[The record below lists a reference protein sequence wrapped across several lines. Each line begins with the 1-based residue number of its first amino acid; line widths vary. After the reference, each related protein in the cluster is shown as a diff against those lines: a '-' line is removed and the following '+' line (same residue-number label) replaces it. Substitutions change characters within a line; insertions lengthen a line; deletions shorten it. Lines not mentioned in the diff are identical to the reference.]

1 MSDLTITLDWE
12 PQPQVQPNRSRSART
27 ARTHH
32 QANRDLAILAV
43 RSQMANREPWTPPA
57 HPAVDVT
64 WHRGK
69 GRNRMDLDGYT
80 STLKGI
86 LDGVT
91 RALGFD
97 DRLIVA
103 LSVAQTKA
111 VGRPGYTTVTIREAT
126 EYELRRA
133 A

>member
-1 MSDLTITLDWE
+1 MSDLTLTVDWE
-12 PQPQVQPNRSRSART
+12 PQPQVQPNRSLSART
-27 ARTHH
+27 ARNHH
-32 QANRDLAILAV
+32 QANRDLAMISV
-43 RSQMANREPWTPPA
+43 RSQMVGRPWTPPTA
-57 HPAVDVT
+57 IAVDVT
-64 WHRGK
+64 WYRSK

-91 RALGFD
+91 RELGFD
-97 DRLIVA
+97 DRRIIT

-126 EYELRRA
+126 DMELRRA